1 MAENTT
7 NTTKTTEKSE
17 AEEKKKPEGFF
28 SAEHPFQ
35 RMLTNLFNLMLINLL
50 TLLLMLPIF
59 TAGAAAAAM
68 AASLTKIAEGDEH
81 EVTRSYFN
89 FFRQSFSDATMLYLF
104 YLPLFVID
112 LAYLALTGLGVI
124 SGHAAVTLILMLLS
138 LGFLGSAI
146 YGAMLV
152 SRYVNGSFQTF
163 RNSWLLAIGYLPKT
177 AAALAA
183 FVLTFALIAVTW
195 PYLGAL
201 AVLFGLSAPGYF
213 AVKMILPAFK
223 EQEEKQR

>member
-1 MAENTT
+1 MRKFRWILPLLLVVLLVLSVPAAQAQKH
-7 NTTKTTEKSE
+7 TTKGMNKYGDEWVWVYAELDDTTGEFTE
-17 AEEKKKPEGFF
+17 WGF
-28 SAEHPFQ
+28 EINGTGIP
-35 RMLTNLFNLMLINLL
+35 LTC
-50 TLLLMLPIF
+50 
-59 TAGAAAAAM
+59 
-68 AASLTKIAEGDEH
+68 TKIAEGDEH

-152 SRYVNGSFQTF
+152 SRYVHGSFQTF